1 MKHFMN
7 NGKKSAFSLVEL
19 LIVVVIIAALTGIA
33 APFYQDYLSGSQ
45 NAMMRSNLKI
55 LKKTLMEYKADK
67 GRYPEKIED
76 LVPQYLME
84 FPVDPEPGAPASWS
98 YQRISDTEYQLDAK
112 YNF

>member
-1 MKHFMN
+1 MN
-7 NGKKSAFSLVEL
+7 NGNFKAFSLIEL
-19 LIVVVIIAALTGIA
+19 LIVIVIIAALTGIA

-45 NAMMRSNLKI
+45 NALMRSNLKL

-67 GRYPEKIED
+67 GHYPEKIED

-84 FPVDPEPGAPASWS
+84 YPMDPEPGAPASWS
-98 YQRISDTEYQLDAK
+98 YQRISESEYQLDAK